1 MYAVDIFTSDVYKK
15 YYLIASSP
23 YLNGILMNTD
33 KMSTI
38 ILKVTFI
45 IIPGFYTLFIKISGF

>member
-1 MYAVDIFTSDVYKK
+1 
-15 YYLIASSP
+15 
-23 YLNGILMNTD
+23 MNTD